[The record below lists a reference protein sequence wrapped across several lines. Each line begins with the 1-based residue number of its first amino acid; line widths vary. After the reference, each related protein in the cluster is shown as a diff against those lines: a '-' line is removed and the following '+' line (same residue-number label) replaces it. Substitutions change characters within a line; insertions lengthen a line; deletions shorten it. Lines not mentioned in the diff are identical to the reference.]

1 MHRTFLSPRGQVFKS
16 PALPG
21 RVSPL
26 RMWRCPDPRLF
37 FFLLLSC
44 TKGDLIATSMRE
56 AGFVLGIPL
65 QLDRNR
71 FKSLS
76 LPDSENL
83 TEQRQRRF
91 SKFKDMVK

>member
-1 MHRTFLSPRGQVFKS
+1 MLGDISVSPRGQVLKI
-16 PALPG
+16 PALPS

-26 RMWRCPDPRLF
+26 RMWRCLDLRLQ
-37 FFLLLSC
+37 SC
-44 TKGDLIATSMRE
+44 TKGDLIVTPTGE

-65 QLDRNR
+65 QLDKNR
-71 FKSLS
+71 FESPS

-91 SKFKDMVK
+91 TKFKDMVK

>member
-1 MHRTFLSPRGQVFKS
+1 MEGYSAHSGGSKDVLGDIGMGLRGQVLKI
-16 PALPG
+16 PTLPG

-26 RMWRCPDPRLF
+26 RMRRCLDPRLR
-37 FFLLLSC
+37 SC
-44 TKGDLIATSMRE
+44 TKCDLIATLMGE

-71 FKSLS
+71 FESSS

-83 TEQRQRRF
+83 TE
-91 SKFKDMVK
+91 

>member
-1 MHRTFLSPRGQVFKS
+1 MLGDIGMSPRGQVFKS

-26 RMWRCPDPRLF
+26 RMWHCPDPQLQ
-37 FFLLLSC
+37 SC
-44 TKGDLIATSMRE
+44 TKGDLITTQTRE

-71 FKSLS
+71 WESSS

-83 TEQRQRRF
+83 TEQQQRRCT
-91 SKFKDMVK
+91 

>member
-1 MHRTFLSPRGQVFKS
+1 MLGNISMSPTGQVLKI

-26 RMWRCPDPRLF
+26 RMRRCPDPRLR
-37 FFLLLSC
+37 SC
-44 TKGDLIATSMRE
+44 TKGDLIATLTGE

-65 QLDRNR
+65 QLDTNR
-71 FKSLS
+71 FESSS

-83 TEQRQRRF
+83 TEQRQRRIT
-91 SKFKDMVK
+91 